1 MRKMMG
7 RKSRVV
13 IAVTFAALA
22 LGAVAAYGYDQS
34 RKHLI
39 ADGVEASGVALG
51 GLDQAQATRLLR
63 KKVVDPQKR
72 PLKVRVGKEEFVLPA
87 KDLRVRADVD
97 GTVEEALEASREG
110 SLPERVFRY
119 VTGSAPN
126 RDLTVEVS
134 WSKPAVNQ
142 FVRDV
147 AAETNRDPVDATV
160 APGPD
165 SLTVVDEEN
174 GLKLRDR
181 LLDRDLKSTLASGSA
196 RRTIV
201 ARTRVLKPEVTRG
214 EVTSSYPTY
223 ITISKASYT
232 LTLWKD
238 LEATVSYPVA
248 VGSAEYPTPNG
259 LFSIQNMQV
268 DPPWNVPN
276 SDWAGDLAGTTIP
289 GGSPENPLVARW
301 MGVSG
306 PVGIHGTSSTSS
318 LGSSASHG
326 CIRMSPTDVI
336 ALYDQVDV
344 GTPVYIG

>member
-1 MRKMMG
+1 MG
-7 RKSRVV
+7 RKTRVV
-13 IAVTFAALA
+13 IAVTVAALA

-34 RKHLI
+34 QKHLI
-39 ADGVEASGVALG
+39 ADGVEANGIALG
-51 GLDQAQATRLLR
+51 GLDQQQAERVLR
-63 KKVVDPQKR
+63 KRVVEPQKK
-72 PLKVRVGKEEFVLPA
+72 PLKVRVGEEEYVLPA
-87 KDLRVRADVD
+87 KELKVRADVA
-97 GTVEEALEASREG
+97 GTVEQALEASRSG
-110 SLPERVFRY
+110 SLPERVFRRL
-119 VTGSAPN
+119 TGSTPD
-126 RDLTVEVS
+126 RELQVDVS
-134 WSKPAVNQ
+134 WSRPAVNQ
-142 FVRDV
+142 FIRDV
-147 AAETNRDPVDATV
+147 AGSTNRDPVDASV

-165 SLTVVDEEN
+165 SLTVVDAED
-174 GLKLRDR
+174 GVKLRDR
-181 LLDRDLKSTLASGSA
+181 LLDKELKATLATGGS
-196 RRTIV
+196 RRV
-201 ARTRVLKPEVTRG
+201 VVGRTRVLKPEVTRN
-214 EVTSSYPTY
+214 EVASSYPTY

-238 LEATVSYPVA
+238 LEPSVSYPVA

-306 PVGIHGTSSTSS
+306 AVGIHGTSSTSS
-318 LGSSASHG
+318 LGSAASHG

>member
-1 MRKMMG
+1 MG

-13 IAVTFAALA
+13 IAVAVGVLA

-34 RKHLI
+34 RKDVI
-39 ADGVEASGVALG
+39 AEGVQANGVDLG
-51 GLDQAQATRLLR
+51 GLNQNEAAALLR
-63 KKVVDPQKR
+63 RKVVEPQNR
-72 PLKVRVGKEEFVLPA
+72 PVVVRAGDRKFVLSA
-87 KDLRVRADVD
+87 KKLQVRADVNAAVD
-97 GTVEEALEASREG
+97 QAFEASREG
-110 SLPERVFRY
+110 SFPERVFRQL
-119 VTGSAPN
+119 TGTGLDH
-126 RDLTVEVS
+126 DLDVKVS

-142 FVRDV
+142 FIRDV
-147 AAETNRDPVDATV
+147 AGKVNRDPVDATV

-165 SLTVVDEEN
+165 SLTIVDQKN
-174 GLKLRDR
+174 GTKLRDR
-181 LLDRDLKSTLASGSA
+181 LLDRQLKGMLASGGKRKPLVA
-196 RRTIV
+196 QTI
-201 ARTRVLKPEVTRG
+201 VLKPKVTRDQ
-214 EVTSSYPTY
+214 VVSSYPTY

-238 LEATVSYPVA
+238 LEVSATYPVA
-248 VGSAEYPTPNG
+248 VGSPEYPTPDG
-259 LFSIQNMQV
+259 LFSIQDMQV

-276 SDWAGDLAGTTIP
+276 SDWAGGLAGTTIP

-306 PVGIHGTSSTSS
+306 SVGIHGTSSTSS

>member
-1 MRKMMG
+1 MG
-7 RKSRVV
+7 RKTRVV

-39 ADGVEASGVALG
+39 ADGVQANGIALG
-51 GLDQAQATRLLR
+51 GLDRSQAERLLLR
-63 KKVVDPQKR
+63 KVVDPRRK
-72 PLKVRVGKEEFVLPA
+72 PLTVRVGDRKYVLSA
-87 KDLRVRADVD
+87 EDLKVRADV
-97 GTVEEALEASREG
+97 GATVTEALEASRSG
-110 SLPERVFRY
+110 SLPGRIFQRL
-119 VTGSAPN
+119 TGSGPD

-134 WSKPAVNQ
+134 WSKPAVNR
-142 FVRDV
+142 FIREI
-147 AAETNRDPVDATV
+147 AAGTNRDPVDATV

-165 SLTVVDEEN
+165 SLTVVDERN
-174 GLKLRDR
+174 GVKLRDR
-181 LLDRDLKSTLASGSA
+181 LLEEELGSTLGSG
-196 RRTIV
+196 RPGRTIL
-201 ARTRVLKPEVTRG
+201 ARTRTLEPSVTRE

-223 ITISKASYT
+223 ITISKASYK
-232 LTLWKD
+232 LTLWKN
-238 LEATVSYPVA
+238 LKPAVSYPVA

-276 SDWAGDLAGTTIP
+276 SDWAGDLAGQTIP
-289 GGSPENPLVARW
+289 GGAPDNPLVARW

-306 PVGIHGTSSTSS
+306 SVGIHGTSSTSS